1 MRRGYKAVGAAVLGV
16 FTAVGGWV
24 FATSGGNWPQWRGPN
39 RDGKIPDFEAPQT
52 WPQALVKKWQVEVGS
67 GDASPAYVDG
77 RLYLHT
83 RQGDEEVILCLDAES
98 GTQIWAEKYPSPPV
112 TGPASRH
119 PGPRSSPAV
128 AEGKVVTLGV
138 AGIVSCV
145 DAATGKLVWR
155 NSEFKGTPRFFTAM
169 SPIIV
174 DGAAILQLGGPDQG
188 VIVAFDLATGRIRWK
203 WEGEAPGYASP
214 VLLTVDGVQQIVT
227 LTNDSLVGLSTAEG
241 KMLWQVPFP
250 ASGMNYNAA
259 TPIVDGQTVYF
270 AGAGRGSRAIRVEKQ
285 GDGFAV
291 KEIWSNPDVAPQ
303 FNSPVLKEGKLF
315 GLSQRG
321 NFYCLDAQTGRL
333 LWMDETRYS
342 GFGALLDAGPVLL
355 AMTERAGLIVFP
367 PSGEGLKP
375 LAKFEVSPGP
385 VYATPVVVGSR
396 FYIKDAT
403 SVSLWTYP

>member
-1 MRRGYKAVGAAVLGV
+1 MNRVREAIGVALLGV
-16 FTAVGGWV
+16 FMTLSGSVL
-24 FATSGGNWPQWRGPN
+24 ATFPRDWPQWRGPN
-39 RDGKIPDFEAPQT
+39 RDGKIPGFEPPQT

-67 GDASPAYVDG
+67 GDATPAYVDG

-83 RQGDEEVILCLDAES
+83 RQGDDEVILCLDAEN
-98 GTQIWAEKYPSPPV
+98 GTQIWVEKYASPPV

-145 DAATGKLVWR
+145 EAATGKLLWR
-155 NSEFKGTPRFFTAM
+155 NWEFKGTPRFFTAM
-169 SPIIV
+169 SPIVV
-174 DGAAILQLGGPDQG
+174 DGATVLQLGGPDQG
-188 VIVAFDLATGRIRWK
+188 VIVAFDLETGQIRWK

-214 VLLTVDGVQQIVT
+214 VLLTVDGVSQIVT
-227 LTNDSLVGLSTAEG
+227 LTNNSVVGLATADG

-250 ASGMNYNAA
+250 VSGMNYNAA
-259 TPIVDGQTVYF
+259 TPIIDGQTVYF
-270 AGAGRGSRAIRVEKQ
+270 AGAGRGSRAIRIEKQ
-285 GDGFAV
+285 GDEFTV
-291 KEIWSNPDVAPQ
+291 KEIWSNPEVAPQ
-303 FNSPVLKEGKLF
+303 FNSPILKEGKLF

-333 LWMDETRYS
+333 LWLDETRYS

-355 AMTERAGLIVFP
+355 AMTERAGLLVFP

-375 LAKFEVSPGP
+375 IAKYEVSADP

-396 FYIKDAT
+396 FYIKEANT
-403 SVSLWTYP
+403 LSLWTYP